1 MRYERIEKYSKEK
14 STETQKVRRQKERKR
29 KLDEKNATSR
39 THKWTQLRAT
49 VVSSPVHV
57 CTIQR
62 QTIIQ
67 PEVIVTC
74 SVYENNKASLY
85 KVRFLHKRTLQ
96 LASELKTGDL
106 LLLEECRFSAVSGRK
121 DNELL
126 VKRASKIYA

>member
-1 MRYERIEKYSKEK
+1 MRYESIEKYTKEK
-14 STETQKVRRQKERKR
+14 STETQKARKQKERKR

-39 THKWTQLRAT
+39 THKWNQLRAT

-74 SVYENNKASLY
+74 SVYEKNKASLY
-85 KVRFLHKRTLQ
+85 KVRFFHKRTLQ

-121 DNELL
+121 DHELL
-126 VKRASKIYA
+126 VKRVSKIYV